1 MGILRLLG
9 VAKLQSAPVA
19 DNPRYASAKTYYKVW
34 CMLLM
39 MMNLVVVH
47 KKTKQT
53 PWGNCCSSFRYRM
66 CI

>member
-53 PWGNCCSSFRYRM
+53 P
-66 CI
+66 